1 VNDQPAPD
9 GLSQATTRRRR
20 RVPLVWLVPI
30 VSLLIGA
37 WLAWDTYAKRGPTI
51 TITFQTAEGLQ
62 AGQSHLKYKDV
73 DMGAVK
79 SITVAPDLSNVIVTI
94 ETTRQADSLLTDKT
108 AFWVVRPGLFA
119 GRVSGLDTLLSG
131 PYIQMLPSTEPGTP
145 QRDFKGLEDPPV
157 LITNEPGHTFLLR
170 ADRIGTINP
179 GSPIFFRDVD
189 VGTVLGYDLGDMASN
204 VTIHAFIRKPF
215 DTYIHDDTHFW
226 NASGLSVNLSGSGI
240 SVQLE
245 SLRAILLGGIAFDSA
260 PNATKDPISKADH
273 VFTLYASREEAE
285 AVGFGHLIYLRSFF
299 PGSVGGLSA
308 GAAVTLHGLKIGEVI
323 HVGLQYKPAT
333 DEIVAPVEYR
343 IEPGRIAD
351 VVSAETNKPQGA
363 VAEQMVKRGLRATL
377 QGANLL
383 TGTKLIALDFY
394 PKAPPE
400 TLTRDGDFLIMPTT
414 TAGGFDTI
422 EQSATDLLN
431 KFNAIDLA
439 KIGDNITAL
448 TAGLNDLVSG
458 PQLKQSLVALN
469 GTLLSVQ
476 DLTRKLDSGLSPAL
490 KGLPDMTRQLQ
501 DTLTKTNK
509 LLASVD
515 NGYGDNSK
523 FLRDLD
529 QMMPQLTDAVRSL
542 RGLTDLLQRH
552 PEALIRG
559 RTDKGTE

>member
-1 VNDQPAPD
+1 MNDQPAPD
-9 GLSQATTRRRR
+9 GISQAVTRRRR

-51 TITFQTAEGLQ
+51 TIRFQTAEGLQ

-79 SITVAPDLSNVIVTI
+79 TITVSPDLASVIVTI
-94 ETTRQADSLLTDKT
+94 DTTRQADSLLTDKT
-108 AFWVVRPGLFA
+108 VFWVVRPGLFA

-131 PYIQMLPSTEPGTP
+131 PYIQMLPSNEPGTP
-145 QRDFKGLEDPPV
+145 KRDFVGLEDPPV
-157 LITNEPGHTFLLR
+157 LISNEPGHTFLLR

-204 VTIHAFIRKPF
+204 VTIHAFIRKPY
-215 DTYIHDDTHFW
+215 DSYVHDDTHFW

-245 SLRAILLGGIAFDSA
+245 SLRAILLGGIAFDSG
-260 PNATKDPISKADH
+260 PDSSKDPISAADH

-308 GAAVTLHGLKIGEVI
+308 GAPVTLHGLKIGEVT

-343 IEPGRIAD
+343 IEPGRIAN
-351 VVSAETNKPQGA
+351 VVAAEDGKQGA
-363 VAEQMVKRGLRATL
+363 VAELMVKRGLRATL

-394 PKAPPE
+394 PKAPPQS
-400 TLTRDGDFLIMPTT
+400 LTRDGDFLIMPTT

-431 KFNAIDLA
+431 KFNAIDFT
-439 KIGDNITAL
+439 KIGENITDL
-448 TAGLNDLVSG
+448 TVSLNDLVSG

-476 DLTRKLDSGLSPAL
+476 DLTRKLDSGLTPAL
-490 KGLPDMTRQLQ
+490 KGLPEMTRQLQ

-515 NGYGDNSK
+515 TGYGNNSK

-529 QMMPQLTDAVRSL
+529 QLMPQLTDAVRSL
-542 RGLTDLLQRH
+542 RGLADLLQRH